1 VLHGLLA
8 HVDGGARELDGG
20 PLHAL
25 AVVAH
30 EAPGEARILRSAA
43 VHGDVTIGGE
53 LKLPTGDEAKGF
65 GDGSSVLEG
74 FALWGKL
81 LRDDSFVQLQGAAE
95 FPRDAALEN
104 EISIRAA
111 YGRTWTVDKPFGR
124 ARTPMIEVL
133 GAKPLEPLHGARV
146 LSALGLVRRRGSATA
161 GLDPAAIKALFRSLA
176 LG

>member
-43 VHGDVTIGGE
+43 LH
-53 LKLPTGDEAKGF
+53 

-81 LRDDSFVQLQGAAE
+81 LRNDSFVQLQGAAE

-133 GAKPLEPLHGARV
+133 GAGSTA
-146 LSALGLVRRRGSATA
+146 GSATA
-161 GLDPAAIKALFRSLA
+161 GLAPAAIKALFRSLA